1 MQRMFSFI
9 AGVLCGAAFGAVT
22 ALLLAPMSGRD
33 IQTQSRLR
41 VEQITAEVRGAYAD
55 KQAALKAQ
63 LAALKG

>member
-41 VEQITAEVRGAYAD
+41 VEQIAAEVRGAYED